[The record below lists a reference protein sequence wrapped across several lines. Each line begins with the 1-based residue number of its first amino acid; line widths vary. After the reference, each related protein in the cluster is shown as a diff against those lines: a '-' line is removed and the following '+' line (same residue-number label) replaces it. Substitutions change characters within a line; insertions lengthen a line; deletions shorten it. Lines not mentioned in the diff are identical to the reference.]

1 MRTLK
6 LLAAAVLGLAL
17 FDVQPAL
24 AGPTLDAIKQRGSF
38 RCGIGQPT
46 PGFYST
52 DSNGR
57 WTGFMV
63 EFCDAISAALFGR
76 PDKRDIVVVTSQSR
90 FPALQSGEIDIL
102 SATTTVT
109 LARDSQLGFNFGP
122 VNFYDGQGFLLRKSL
137 GITTAVKLDGATVC
151 LRPGTTSELNIADFF
166 RANNI
171 SYKPIVIDDANEI
184 RRAYLENRCDAY
196 TTDKSTLFAIR
207 AISGNP
213 DDHIVLKE
221 TISKEPLAPAVKHGD
236 DQWFDVMNWVIYA
249 LMEAEEFGITKANAE
264 TLRNTSTDPRIM
276 RLLGKTPGMGVALGL
291 PETWAYDAIKAV
303 GNYGEIFERNLG
315 LKTPLLMERG
325 LNNLWTQGGLIYAP
339 PIR

>member
-6 LLAAAVLGLAL
+6 LLAAAVLGFVL
-17 FDVQPAL
+17 FDPQPAM
-24 AGPTLDAIKQRGSF
+24 AGQTLDAIKQRGSF

-52 DSNGR
+52 DSSGR

-122 VNFYDGQGFLLRKSL
+122 VNFYDGQGFLLRKKL
-137 GITTAVKLDGATVC
+137 GITSAVKLDGATIC

-213 DDHIVLKE
+213 DDHVVLKE

-249 LMEAEEFGITKANAE
+249 LMEAEEFGITKANVE
-264 TLRNTSTDPRIM
+264 TLRNTSTDPRFM
-276 RLLGKTPGMGVALGL
+276 RLLGKTPGMGAALGL